1 MCCYWKAMRQIVLP
15 IETLM
20 CSMSSGSAPTTEWQS
35 QSWEKNPDS
44 EQNFCFSNGCTFAT
58 STTHGVISYIES
70 MMIHFSPHRGF
81 QHLRGRN
88 HFSFTDRQVN
98 ALTRLSFSMRQ
109 NVYSLHF
116 QLPSKLKY
124 RFRLNYI
131 ECVMTV
137 KFWHTEFQTLENR
150 TDINLEIKQI
160 SFVSVNNKRCFL
172 FSKNFCIKLCVI
184 FKT

>member
-15 IETLM
+15 METLM
-20 CSMSSGSAPTTEWQS
+20 CSMSSGSAPTAEWQS

-44 EQNFCFSNGCTFAT
+44 EQNFCLSNGCTFAT

-70 MMIHFSPHRGF
+70 MMIHFSPRRGF
-81 QHLRGRN
+81 QHQRGPN
-88 HFSFTDRQVN
+88 HFSFKDRQVN
-98 ALTRLSFSMRQ
+98 ALTRLSFSMRH

-116 QLPSKLKY
+116 QLPTKLKY
-124 RFRLNYI
+124 RFSQILTHNS
-131 ECVMTV
+131 
-137 KFWHTEFQTLENR
+137 QTLENR

-172 FSKNFCIKLCVI
+172 FSK
-184 FKT
+184 T